1 MKKNIIFYVIFISLF
16 LTNIAKAEIEKGKW
30 NFIKEKE
37 YCYIGSLPIKTD
49 IPEGKSR
56 GDVYILV
63 YRINRSKESIV
74 QINAG
79 YPYKEGNPVI
89 ITVDKSQYEFYS
101 KEDSAWTE
109 NDNDVIYAMKKGNI
123 FKVAGIS
130 SRGTKTID
138 EYTLTGFTAAY
149 NKLTNDC

>member
-109 NDNDVIYAMKKGNI
+109 NDNDVIYAMKKGNT

>member
-109 NDNDVIYAMKKGNI
+109 NDNDVIYAMKKGN
-123 FKVAGIS
+123 K
-130 SRGTKTID
+130 KT
-138 EYTLTGFTAAY
+138 
-149 NKLTNDC
+149 

>member
-101 KEDSAWTE
+101 KEDSAWTK

>member
-56 GDVYILV
+56 GDVYLLV

-101 KEDSAWTE
+101 KEDSAWTK